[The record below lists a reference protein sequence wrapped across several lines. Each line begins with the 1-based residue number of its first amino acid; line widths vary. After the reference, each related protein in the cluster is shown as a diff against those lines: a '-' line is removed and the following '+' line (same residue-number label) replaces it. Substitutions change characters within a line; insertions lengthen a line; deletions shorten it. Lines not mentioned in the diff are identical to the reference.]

1 MAEWIAEWIAEWMAV
16 VATVMEAARRKK
28 FFLPIH
34 SLARSQGQVV
44 ISRNAFVIFTFL

>member
-16 VATVMEAARRKK
+16 VATVMETARRKK
-28 FFLPIH
+28 SSLPKP
-34 SLARSQGQVV
+34 SVARAQGQVV